1 MCKLNLVNI
10 SFIPQGRTLKTQDLP
25 QKSNFLGRC
34 PSIQKT
40 QVSQKEWYQQIDTN
54 YSMDSKTNNTL
65 NSTLMWS
72 APTMKEQEMLVHQ
85 ETTPTMDLRSMQ
97 PTLTILILSQESIMG
112 SWSISIMTK
121 CQDFKF
127 NHLENSHWTP
137 AL

>member
-1 MCKLNLVNI
+1 VLLIARKMCKLNLVNI
-10 SFIPQGRTLKTQDLP
+10 SFIPQGRTLKTQDLR

-65 NSTLMWS
+65 NSTLMSS

-85 ETTPTMDLRSMQ
+85 ETTPTTDLRSMQ
-97 PTLTILILSQESIMG
+97 PTLTILILSQE
-112 SWSISIMTK
+112 
-121 CQDFKF
+121 
-127 NHLENSHWTP
+127 
-137 AL
+137 